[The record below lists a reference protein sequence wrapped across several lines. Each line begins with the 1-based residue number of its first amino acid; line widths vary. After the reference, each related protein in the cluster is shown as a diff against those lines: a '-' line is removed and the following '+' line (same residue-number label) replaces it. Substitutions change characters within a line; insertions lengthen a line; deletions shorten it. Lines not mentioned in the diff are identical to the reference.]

1 MPTDPI
7 RFEEKEQKN
16 PHEKGSVT
24 FARIFANETALPQ
37 MNLDKPIFEPG
48 SIIVRE
54 KLLKKTDETPELVTV
69 MIKREKGFSPKSND
83 WEFFVVS
90 GRVEKVMDREKA
102 GSCSKCHTQAKE
114 NDFVFKNFNK

>member
-1 MPTDPI
+1 MPKDPI

-16 PHEKGSVT
+16 PHEKGFAT

-37 MNLDKPIFEPG
+37 MNLGKPIFEPG

-54 KLLKKTDETPELVTV
+54 KLRKKTDETPELVTV

-90 GRVEKVMDREKA
+90 GGGEKVVDREKA